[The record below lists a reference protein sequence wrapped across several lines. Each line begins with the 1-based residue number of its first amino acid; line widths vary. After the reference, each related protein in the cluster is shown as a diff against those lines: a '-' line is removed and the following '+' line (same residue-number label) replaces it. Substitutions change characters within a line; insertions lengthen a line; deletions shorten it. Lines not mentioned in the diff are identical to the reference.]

1 MNRPSIPTLALVLVV
16 ASACAARFG
25 TQCTDEQLALAAAH
39 GYDVPAAQ
47 AQAASAERPARE
59 LSELEADFA
68 KLLTGAKLVGSFT
81 EDSTPDLTLQK
92 DSYTISKAEK
102 LESGKWKI
110 EALMEYGERKITV
123 PLVLDVEWAG
133 DTPVIT
139 VDDLAVPMVGTYTA
153 RVLFLGER
161 YVGIWYGSDHG
172 GHMLGRVERADAA
185 ALEAAT
191 PAKSEK

>member
-1 MNRPSIPTLALVLVV
+1 
-16 ASACAARFG
+16 
-25 TQCTDEQLALAAAH
+25 
-39 GYDVPAAQ
+39 
-47 AQAASAERPARE
+47 
-59 LSELEADFA
+59 
-68 KLLTGAKLVGSFT
+68 
-81 EDSTPDLTLQK
+81 
-92 DSYTISKAEK
+92 
-102 LESGKWKI
+102 
-110 EALMEYGERKITV
+110 
-123 PLVLDVEWAG
+123 VLDVEWAG

-191 PAKSEK
+191 PAKSGEK